1 MKNKPFYKNGEF
13 YLSLFFLA
21 VFAVLL
27 SSVGSIRHAEARIW
41 PCIVLVPFGL
51 SSLALLVMSL
61 GRTWTDV
68 SAFKFSKKELIAVAA
83 MLAAAF
89 LESYIGLLPALF
101 LLSIAINLLIQG
113 VPSWKALVRQLLFS
127 VLLIAVCY
135 LVFDLWLE
143 MYLPAGS
150 LFQ

>member
-1 MKNKPFYKNGEF
+1 MDGCQRFQILQKG
-13 YLSLFFLA
+13 A
-21 VFAVLL
+21 
-27 SSVGSIRHAEARIW
+27 
-41 PCIVLVPFGL
+41 
-51 SSLALLVMSL
+51 
-61 GRTWTDV
+61 
-68 SAFKFSKKELIAVAA
+68 
-83 MLAAAF
+83 
-89 LESYIGLLPALF
+89 PALF